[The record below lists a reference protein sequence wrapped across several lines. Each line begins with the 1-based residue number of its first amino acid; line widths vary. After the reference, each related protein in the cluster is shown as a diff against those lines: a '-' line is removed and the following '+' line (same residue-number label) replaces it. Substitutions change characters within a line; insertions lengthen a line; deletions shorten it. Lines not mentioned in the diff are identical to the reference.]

1 MSVRVIST
9 LISAAAIAG
18 AVAIFI
24 APKIE
29 KQAPPDSTVPVASI
43 NTATTEADTEGTM
56 RRQAVLS
63 IRDDGHY
70 WARTVVNRKASVDF
84 MVDTGASTVA
94 ITQSDARKMGFD
106 PDELDYIWEI
116 RTAGGLTHGASVRI
130 DSIKVGQ
137 VEVKNVSAMVMREEL
152 TQSLL
157 GMSFLRELY
166 SYEFRGDRLIIRQ

>member
-1 MSVRVIST
+1 MSAKIVST
-9 LISAAAIAG
+9 LLSAAVIAG
-18 AVAIFI
+18 TVAIFV
-24 APKIE
+24 APKLDQDAE
-29 KQAPPDSTVPVASI
+29 NSSLSPAERV
-43 NTATTEADTEGTM
+43 NTATTQPQDEDPM

-63 IRDDGHY
+63 IRNDGHY

-94 ITQSDARKMGFD
+94 ITQKDARKMGLD
-106 PDELDYIWEI
+106 PDELDYVWEI
-116 RTAGGLTHGASVRI
+116 RTAGGMTHGASVVI
-130 DSIKVGQ
+130 ESIKVGQ
-137 VEVKNVSAMVMREEL
+137 VEIKNVNGMVMREEL

>member
-1 MSVRVIST
+1 MSARLVST

-18 AVAIFI
+18 AVAIFVV
-24 APKIE
+24 PKLDE
-29 KQAPPDSTVPVASI
+29 TPEPDSSRPAAEI
-43 NTATTEADTEGTM
+43 NSATTMPQPADTT

-70 WARTVVNRKASVDF
+70 WARTLVNRKASVDF

-94 ITQSDARKMGFD
+94 ITQDDARKMGLS
-106 PDELDYIWEI
+106 PDELEYIWEI

-130 DSIKVGQ
+130 DSIKIGQ

-157 GMSFLRELY
+157 GLSFLRELY

>member
-1 MSVRVIST
+1 MSARIIST
-9 LISAAAIAG
+9 LISAAAVAG
-18 AVAIFI
+18 AVAIFV
-24 APKIE
+24 APRLE
-29 KQAPPDSTVPVASI
+29 DQQAQQTTQPPVADI
-43 NTATTEADTEGTM
+43 NTATVAEDPDTPA
-56 RRQAVLS
+56 RQAVLS

-94 ITQSDARKMGFD
+94 ITQKDARKMGFD
-106 PDELDYIWEI
+106 PDELDYKWEI
-116 RTAGGLTHGASVRI
+116 RTAGGTTYGASVKI
-130 DSIKVGQ
+130 ESIKVGT
-137 VEVKNVSAMVMREEL
+137 VEVKNVAGMVLRDEL